1 MIIISFFRNRYEEL
15 GDKYSD
21 FNDMFKDMEEVIKSI
36 PDKLTPIFSEIT
48 GEKGKGIISWLT
60 K

>member
-1 MIIISFFRNRYEEL
+1 MITFFRDRYEAL

-21 FNDMFKDMEEVIKSI
+21 FNDMFKEMEEVIKSI
-36 PDKLTPIFSEIT
+36 PDKLSPIFSEVT
-48 GEKGKGIISWLT
+48 GEKGKGILHWIT